1 MGSYWK
7 SLHCWNVF
15 RNFKQIKLMMMM
27 TEKDCG
33 QNDRVSGRLHIKK
46 LHESEV
52 IKRLE
57 WETLLFIDIVRLSGM
72 DNFDGRR
79 MDIWGEKVRNRRN
92 DRCSARTG
100 LIEMPHQQDK
110 WLPCLG
116 YAVKAQRVC
125 VAHSW
130 PNRSVESVVKGNIKG
145 PLGSK

>member
-1 MGSYWK
+1 
-7 SLHCWNVF
+7 
-15 RNFKQIKLMMMM
+15 M

-79 MDIWGEKVRNRRN
+79 MDIWGKR
-92 DRCSARTG
+92 
-100 LIEMPHQQDK
+100 
-110 WLPCLG
+110 
-116 YAVKAQRVC
+116 
-125 VAHSW
+125 
-130 PNRSVESVVKGNIKG
+130 
-145 PLGSK
+145 